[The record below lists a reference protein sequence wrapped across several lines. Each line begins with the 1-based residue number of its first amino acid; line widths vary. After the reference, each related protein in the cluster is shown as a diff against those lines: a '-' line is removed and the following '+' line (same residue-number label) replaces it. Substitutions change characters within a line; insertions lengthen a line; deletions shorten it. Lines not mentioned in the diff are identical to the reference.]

1 MSFKFFVNTLG
12 GFMKLL
18 VSSLICAVTLSLSAV
33 TAKAADALSLED
45 IQAMDQE
52 QLDALY
58 EYAPS
63 GTIPDGAS
71 NGRAIFFPGSILN
84 TPTTVLASL
93 IWQGKV
99 FDNANGVL
107 LNRVFGFEA
116 IKAKVFKAESLFD
129 GKEAII
135 VDYQDTSVLCGPVRD
150 EIRQVGDQLYLGRA
164 YIRTLFGPV
173 FAVNFA
179 LDFSEVE

>member
-1 MSFKFFVNTLG
+1 
-12 GFMKLL
+12 MKLL

-45 IQAMDQE
+45 IQAMDQD

-58 EYAPS
+58 EYAPA

-84 TPTTVLASL
+84 APTTALASL
-93 IWQGKV
+93 LWQGKV

-116 IKAKVFKAESLFD
+116 IKAKVFKADSLFD
-129 GKEAII
+129 GNEAII

-150 EIRQVGDQLYLGRA
+150 EIRQIGDHLYLGRA
-164 YIRTLFGPV
+164 YIRTLFGPI

-179 LDFSEVE
+179 LDFADAE